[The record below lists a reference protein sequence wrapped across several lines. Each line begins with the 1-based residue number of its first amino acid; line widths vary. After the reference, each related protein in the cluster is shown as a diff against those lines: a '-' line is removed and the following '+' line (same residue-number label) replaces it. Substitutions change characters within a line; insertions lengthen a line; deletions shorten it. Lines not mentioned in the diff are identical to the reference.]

1 MKRGKLSFRHES
13 LQDAKTIKGILKA
26 LTEGM
31 ASGKL
36 SFSDADDSIELH
48 PAGLMNLKITAR
60 QEDNLNRVNIR
71 ITWQSEDNTTGN
83 KSIKVKCR

>member
-60 QEDNLNRVNIR
+60 QEDSLNRVNIR
-71 ITWQSEDNTTGN
+71 ITWQSEEKASGN

>member
-1 MKRGKLSFRHES
+1 VKRGKLSFRHES

-71 ITWQSEDNTTGN
+71 ITWQSEDKASGN

>member
-13 LQDAKTIKGILKA
+13 LQDAKTIKAILKA

-71 ITWQSEDNTTGN
+71 ITWQSEDNASGN

>member
-26 LTEGM
+26 LTDGL

-36 SFSDADDSIELH
+36 SFSDADDSIELR
-48 PAGLMNLKITAR
+48 PRGLMNLKITAS

-71 ITWQSEDNTTGN
+71 ITWQSEEKDKTN
-83 KSIKVKCR
+83 KSVKIKSK

>member
-26 LTEGM
+26 LTDGM
-31 ASGKL
+31 ASCKL
-36 SFSDADDSIELH
+36 SFSDADDSIELQ

-71 ITWQSEDNTTGN
+71 ITWQSEDKASGN

>member
-1 MKRGKLSFRHES
+1 VKRGKLSFRHES

-26 LTEGM
+26 LTDGM

-71 ITWQSEDNTTGN
+71 ITWQSEDKASGN

>member
-36 SFSDADDSIELH
+36 SFSYADDSIELH

-71 ITWQSEDNTTGN
+71 ITWQSEDNTSGN

>member
-26 LTEGM
+26 LTDGM

-71 ITWQSEDNTTGN
+71 ITWQSEDNTSGN

>member
-1 MKRGKLSFRHES
+1 VKRGKLSFRHES

-71 ITWQSEDNTTGN
+71 ITWQSEDNASGN

>member
-13 LQDAKTIKGILKA
+13 LQDSKTIKEILKS
-26 LTEGM
+26 LTDGL

-36 SFSDADDSIELH
+36 SFSDADDSIELR
-48 PAGLMNLKITAR
+48 PKGLMNLKITAS

-71 ITWQSEDNTTGN
+71 ITWQSEDKDKGN
-83 KSIKVKCR
+83 KSLKVKSK

>member
-26 LTEGM
+26 LTDGL

-36 SFSDADDSIELH
+36 SFSDADDSIELK
-48 PAGLMNLKITAR
+48 PRGLMNLKITAS

-71 ITWQSEDNTTGN
+71 ITWQSEEKDKPN
-83 KSIKVKCR
+83 KPVKVKSK

>member
-1 MKRGKLSFRHES
+1 VKRGKLSFRHES

-26 LTEGM
+26 LTDGM

-36 SFSDADDSIELH
+36 SFSDADDSIELQ

-71 ITWQSEDNTTGN
+71 ITWQSEDKASGN

>member
-26 LTEGM
+26 LTDGM

-60 QEDNLNRVNIR
+60 QEESLNRVTIR
-71 ITWQSEDNTTGN
+71 ITWQSEDKASGN

>member
-13 LQDAKTIKGILKA
+13 LQDAKTIKGIMKA
-26 LTEGM
+26 LTDGL

-36 SFSDADDSIELH
+36 SFSDADDSIELK
-48 PAGLMNLKITAR
+48 PQGLMNLKITAS

-71 ITWQSEDNTTGN
+71 ITWQSEEKARSN
-83 KSIKVKCR
+83 KAVKVKSK

>member
-26 LTEGM
+26 LTDGM

-36 SFSDADDSIELH
+36 SFSDADDSIELQ

-71 ITWQSEDNTTGN
+71 ITWQSEDKASGN

>member
-1 MKRGKLSFRHES
+1 VKRGKLSFRHES

-71 ITWQSEDNTTGN
+71 ITWQSEDNTSGN

>member
-71 ITWQSEDNTTGN
+71 ITWQSEDNTSGN

>member
-26 LTEGM
+26 LTDGL

-36 SFSDADDSIELH
+36 SFSDADDSIELK
-48 PAGLMNLKITAR
+48 PQGLMNLKITAS

-71 ITWQSEDNTTGN
+71 IAWQSEEKDKSN
-83 KSIKVKCR
+83 KPVKVKSK